1 MQRADVAMYQ
11 AKRGGSG
18 AAFYQRD
25 RDDSSVAKLT
35 LGTLLRSA
43 VDEGSIDVH
52 FQPKVD
58 PISGTVMGAEAL
70 ARWTHPERGAI
81 PPSTFIPVAEQTGLI
96 IPLTFHVLHEAMRQ
110 AGAWYAAG
118 LELDISVNVSARAL
132 LERTM
137 PARIEGLL
145 RFHQLPAHRLI
156 LEVTESAMLA
166 ESDNVV
172 PVLERL
178 VALGVTISVDDFG
191 TGFSSLEY
199 LKRLPVGELKIDRS
213 FVLGLATDERDRAI
227 VSCAVDLGHRLGL
240 RVVAEGVESVE
251 VRTALTQM
259 GCDQVQGFL
268 FAPPSRPRPSRP
280 RRAAT
285 CRRTR
290 RSWRAAAVADGVVC
304 GGVVSPRIVVFGA
317 TGYTGE
323 LVASSACRARRRAG
337 AGRALARA
345 ARGVGGVAGRRRD
358 ESARRWRSRSPTW
371 PTRRRCARS
380 WRPTTCWCRRSAR
393 SRASGAPAVDAAIDA
408 RAHYLDSTGE
418 GAFIRTVFED
428 DGPRAQAA
436 GCALLTAFGC
446 DWVPGNVAGALALQ
460 EAGQAAVRVAIGY
473 YATGAGM
480 GSDATSGGTQASVA
494 GAMLSKRL
502 RVARRTH
509 RDRAQRQAR
518 VVVRAV
524 AWPPGAFVLRIGDR
538 ALRVAAAAA
547 GAARGRPVPRLVG
560 VDVAA
565 DLDPVG
571 RDERGHGDPGRARRA
586 QRPGGEDGQ
595 GLDRRAVAEDRER
608 TGTLVLAQAFDASG
622 KQLSDVRLEG
632 RQPLHVHRRD
642 PRLGR
647 PRRSVRGAA
656 RHRRPGP
663 RRRLRP
669 RRPRRRDGRGRHQP
683 RLAAAG

>member
-1 MQRADVAMYQ
+1 MRVSSSARLYTRAVIAAGAATFVGLAVTGLSDVLKNPSTTLIVLAAAVMLAELAPVHLGPRDGEVAASTTFTYAILLSSGAAAAVTAAVIAIVVAGLVDRRPKERIALSAAQSTIALGLAGLVLSQFETVGSPVHFSLSDLPGIAASAATLLGVGAALSAATMILQGGRVPDRSFWTDVAFHTATEGILLGQAPFALLALDYGPVVAPLLVLPLLAVQRAGRHASVSERLALHDTLTGLANRALFADRTTQALLAARRDNAPVAVMLIDLDRFKEINDTLGHHVGDDVLRTMSERFRDVLREGDTVARLGGDEFAILLPKPKAPEDSLRVATKLREVARAPISLSDDVHVSVDASIGIAWYPTHGDDVETLMQRADVAMYQ

-81 PPSTFIPVAEQTGLI
+81 QPSTFIPVAEQTGLI

-259 GCDQVQGFL
+259 RCDQVQGFL
-268 FAPPSRPRPSRP
+268 F
-280 RRAAT
+280 
-285 CRRTR
+285 
-290 RSWRAAAVADGVVC
+290 
-304 GGVVSPRIVVFGA
+304 SPAITAEAF
-317 TGYTGE
+317 E
-323 LVASSACRARRRAG
+323 DEARRHLPPHAQVMSP
-337 AGRALARA
+337 A
-345 ARGVGGVAGRRRD
+345 A
-358 ESARRWRSRSPTW
+358 
-371 PTRRRCARS
+371 
-380 WRPTTCWCRRSAR
+380 
-393 SRASGAPAVDAAIDA
+393 
-408 RAHYLDSTGE
+408 
-418 GAFIRTVFED
+418 
-428 DGPRAQAA
+428 
-436 GCALLTAFGC
+436 
-446 DWVPGNVAGALALQ
+446 
-460 EAGQAAVRVAIGY
+460 
-473 YATGAGM
+473 
-480 GSDATSGGTQASVA
+480 
-494 GAMLSKRL
+494 
-502 RVARRTH
+502 
-509 RDRAQRQAR
+509 
-518 VVVRAV
+518 
-524 AWPPGAFVLRIGDR
+524 
-538 ALRVAAAAA
+538 
-547 GAARGRPVPRLVG
+547 
-560 VDVAA
+560 
-565 DLDPVG
+565 
-571 RDERGHGDPGRARRA
+571 
-586 QRPGGEDGQ
+586 
-595 GLDRRAVAEDRER
+595 
-608 TGTLVLAQAFDASG
+608 
-622 KQLSDVRLEG
+622 
-632 RQPLHVHRRD
+632 
-642 PRLGR
+642 
-647 PRRSVRGAA
+647 
-656 RHRRPGP
+656 
-663 RRRLRP
+663 
-669 RRPRRRDGRGRHQP
+669 
-683 RLAAAG
+683 